1 MSGLNNLR
9 KKETF
14 LTLGEDELLA
24 KRVGRVIKP
33 YKEKDVVE
41 NARKKLLK
49 N

>member
-33 YKEKDVVE
+33 YKE